1 MPHLDLSDDE
11 TIALATLLTRKIGA
25 DGHPRSPRIRTLT
38 AIRDKVRP
46 AELDREP
53 PPPPQV

>member
-38 AIRDKVRP
+38 ANPR
-46 AELDREP
+46 
-53 PPPPQV
+53 